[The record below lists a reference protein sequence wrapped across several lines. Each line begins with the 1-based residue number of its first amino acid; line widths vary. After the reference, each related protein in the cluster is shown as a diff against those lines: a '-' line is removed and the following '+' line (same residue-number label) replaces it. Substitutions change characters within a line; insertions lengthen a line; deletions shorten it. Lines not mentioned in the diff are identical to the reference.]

1 MRLSQVTKG
10 FRSVFSCQKECNV
23 FLETVLHVSKLLI
36 VCSVI
41 FVCGFVR
48 ITKAL
53 EFQTFYKRYW
63 LLLLFIWWL
72 LKEPFVLWKVNALML
87 VLLGF
92 GGPAECPWA

>member
-10 FRSVFSCQKECNV
+10 FRSVFSCNV

-72 LKEPFVLWKVNALML
+72 LKEPFVL
-87 VLLGF
+87 
-92 GGPAECPWA
+92 